1 MPGLPLRHQR
11 KIPEGEQ
18 AFAVTQALS
27 VAKGEGRQLR
37 QPAGPELTP
46 GMTRQGACLA
56 YLQF

>member
-1 MPGLPLRHQR
+1 MPLRHPR
-11 KIPEGEQ
+11 KIPAGEQ

-37 QPAGPELTP
+37 QPAGPELKP